1 VAILEGNLTRLQDEL
16 DVQRNEIGQGL
27 DAVRDA
33 LGREQRVRETES
45 CRMTVRLEELAVGG
59 LHLEWVGLSWLVLG
73 VLGTSIPDEIAKL
86 LHVVDVASHLLRLSG
101 I

>member
-1 VAILEGNLTRLQDEL
+1 
-16 DVQRNEIGQGL
+16 
-27 DAVRDA
+27 
-33 LGREQRVRETES
+33 
-45 CRMTVRLEELAVGG
+45 MTVRLEELAVGG